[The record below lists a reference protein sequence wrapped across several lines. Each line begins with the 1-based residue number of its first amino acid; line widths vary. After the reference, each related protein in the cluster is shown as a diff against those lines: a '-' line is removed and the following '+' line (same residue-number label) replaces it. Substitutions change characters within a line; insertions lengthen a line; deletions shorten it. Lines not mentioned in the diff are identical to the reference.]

1 MYAMGMTTLQFE
13 THADHDP
20 FTTSNEEAM
29 RYVPSA
35 WVETLD
41 DEMRSYWTPI
51 VLTWDDEDAMWED

>member
-1 MYAMGMTTLQFE
+1 MYAIGMITYE

-35 WVETLD
+35 WVEDLD
-41 DEMRSYWTPI
+41 DEDRSYWTPI
-51 VLTWDDEDAMWED
+51 VLNWNDEDDLWED

>member
-1 MYAMGMTTLQFE
+1 MITYE

-35 WVETLD
+35 WVEDLD
-41 DEMRSYWTPI
+41 DEDRSYWTPI
-51 VLTWDDEDAMWED
+51 VLNWNDEDDLWED